1 MKMTNMTA
9 LEWFL
14 RHVNIG
20 GVKQGHGLNIDEVK
34 EQALE
39 LEKQQIIDAFQYKFL
54 HPYVENEP
62 EQYYNQTYKPSNQQ

>member
-1 MKMTNMTA
+1 MTA
-9 LEWFL
+9 VEWFL

-39 LEKQQIIDAFQYKFL
+39 MEKQQILKAYDKGYDDVDVYQ
-54 HPYVENEP
+54 P
-62 EQYYNQTYKPSNQQ
+62 EQYNNEIYKSQ

>member
-39 LEKQQIIDAFQYKFL
+39 LEKQQIIDAANYGKLYQIDAEK
-54 HPYVENEP
+54 
-62 EQYYNQTYKPSNQQ
+62 YYDRTYKHC